1 MWSLESEKLEQKESV
16 KAGLSLTVDL
26 KAELAVI
33 KNVSKE
39 PIDLTGYVLISVVGD
54 QRFTFPSIEL
64 KPDEAVTVTS
74 GKNAQHDPP
83 RYLLWTKKN
92 IWNNNGDP
100 AELRSPDGE
109 LVASWP

>member
-1 MWSLESEKLEQKESV
+1 M
-16 KAGLSLTVDL
+16 VDL

-74 GKNAQHDPP
+74 GKNTRHDPP
-83 RYLLWTKKN
+83 RYLPWTKN
-92 IWNNNGDP
+92 TYGTMTETLQNSGR
-100 AELRSPDGE
+100 LMGS
-109 LVASWP
+109 L

>member
-1 MWSLESEKLEQKESV
+1 MWSLESEKPEQKESV

-54 QRFTFPSIEL
+54 QRFTFPSLEL
-64 KPDEAVTVTS
+64 KPGEAVTVTS
-74 GKNAQHDPP
+74 GRNAKDEPP
-83 RYLLWTKKN
+83 EYLLGPKN
-92 IWNNNGDP
+92 TYGTMTESLPNSGH
-100 AELRSPDGE
+100 LMGS
-109 LVASWP
+109 L